1 MKIQGHIVHGRHRIT
16 LLGQLYRE
24 NQTQN
29 QFDWN
34 KCKFISVKLL
44 GGWSYRGTFSD
55 PQRFLCPCK
64 IKHVLRRPPPPSSR
78 HRVIFSAIK
87 HNLAQGMFCVSM
99 PELPQPH
106 SNLLTILTGQD
117 HISKVVVFCQ
127 VSKSSTLALI
137 FAKYFI
143 WKIKEA
149 TQTNKISLR

>member
-1 MKIQGHIVHGRHRIT
+1 MKRQCHIAQGRHKIT
-16 LLGQLYRE
+16 LPAQLYRE

-29 QFDWN
+29 QFIWN
-34 KCKFISVKLL
+34 KCKFIFVKLL
-44 GGWSYRGTFSD
+44 GGWSYRRTFSD
-55 PQRFLCPCK
+55 PLRVLCPCK
-64 IKHVLRRPPPPSSR
+64 IQHNPRRSPPPSSR

-127 VSKSSTLALI
+127 VSKSSTLPLI

-143 WKIKEA
+143 WKIKGA
-149 TQTNKISLR
+149 TQTHKISLW